1 MAAAAQSQASN
12 GSATS
17 GLTPEHL
24 RAIETIKREGFVL
37 LPNVLTQAECDHYAG
52 LMQKLGER
60 SKTYIG
66 GYLRESDIVEKQL
79 GFSKLLD
86 RPETYPIVKSMLGG
100 WARMMSTEAIIRTKT
115 DDDPVRWH
123 EDGPNCPPYRSLAV
137 PTPTLQ
143 MKIGY
148 FLNDV
153 EGENGNLVVMPKSH
167 LLPNGPPAD
176 LPQGVGA
183 KGALAIQAK
192 AGTAVIFHSAV
203 WHCVLPNKSDTP
215 RKSLYYGYCLPWMA
229 PFDRSASSPQLRSLL
244 TGERRNL
251 LMDFEHPGTN
261 WVLIKETWRGDPK
274 LAAAGYVRMGAEL
287 AVRRLKKLKRTILG
301 NSIN

>member
-1 MAAAAQSQASN
+1 MAAAAQSHASN